1 MIYVSRLMYASGN
14 YSKAIGLTTAFQI
27 NHEDFWKNYP
37 EQIFI
42 YFPEPYRNDY
52 DKMSSSLGMSSAL
65 LMAISRQ
72 ESAFQDSVV
81 SSAGAVGLMQ
91 LMPNTARGLLKSL
104 GDTKQGKDVVETL
117 KQPKWNAKLGATYLI
132 S

>member
-1 MIYVSRLMYASGN
+1 MIYISRLMYASGN

-65 LMAISRQ
+65 SHGNQPPRKRFSGLGGKFRRCI
-72 ESAFQDSVV
+72 
-81 SSAGAVGLMQ
+81 GLMQ
-91 LMPNTARGLLKSL
+91 LMPNTARGL
-104 GDTKQGKDVVETL
+104 
-117 KQPKWNAKLGATYLI
+117 AKI
-132 S
+132 SW

>member
-1 MIYVSRLMYASGN
+1 MIYISRLMYASGN

-52 DKMSSSLGMSSAL
+52 DKMCSSLGMSSAL

-104 GDTKQGKDVVETL
+104 GDTKQGKML
-117 KQPKWNAKLGATYLI
+117 
-132 S
+132 SRH